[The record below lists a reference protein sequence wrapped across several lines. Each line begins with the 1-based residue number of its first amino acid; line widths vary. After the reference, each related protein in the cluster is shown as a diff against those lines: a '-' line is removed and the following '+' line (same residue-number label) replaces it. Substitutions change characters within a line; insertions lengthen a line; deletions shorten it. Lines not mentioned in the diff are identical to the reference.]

1 MQNIFDALFSF
12 SFLCKDPSIIAHCLT
27 FRSFYKGKLCKN
39 CLVFAW
45 NPTTYQNRPAT
56 KEEFHYEYQC
66 IVLNRTLVI
75 FFFLKIKARLWSYRF
90 YLCWRPC
97 SQYIIKL
104 DSGYV
109 PLLFTNFVFSVIVIP
124 ILAPLDL
131 KS

>member
-1 MQNIFDALFSF
+1 MTWLKFLEFFYISLQWTEIDGATNIIQFYKLPLFSFSLNQQAAVQNIFDALFSF

-75 FFFLKIKARLWSYRF
+75 LFFFLKI
-90 YLCWRPC
+90 C
-97 SQYIIKL
+97 S
-104 DSGYV
+104 
-109 PLLFTNFVFSVIVIP
+109 
-124 ILAPLDL
+124 LASL
-131 KS
+131 SH